1 MEERREGAAGD
12 LPVPAIAGCLDPA
25 SPRSDVAGSGVPA
38 PFWHR
43 REEKGRTPPKGKRQ
57 REGVRGP
64 AGAST
69 AVLLGPPHRW
79 RVKAGRHISETERE
93 RAREREGRAPHLRDR
108 EGGSATAS
116 GRGGR
121 SLGWGLPWERG
132 RGEGEG
138 AASEGR
144 RVRGVGGWQAGPPVL

>member
-43 REEKGRTPPKGKRQ
+43 REEKGRTPPMGERQ
-57 REGVRGP
+57 KEGARGP
-64 AGAST
+64 AGASA
-69 AVLLGPPHRW
+69 AVLLGPPRRW

-108 EGGSATAS
+108 EGEEGCGCGGGEEGCGVRVRVRECATAW
-116 GRGGR
+116 GG
-121 SLGWGLPWERG
+121 G
-132 RGEGEG
+132 GED
-138 AASEGR
+138 
-144 RVRGVGGWQAGPPVL
+144 